1 MENSTSTWVILAGL
15 VALVA
20 ALWPDAGLFA
30 QIGNWRELRR
40 RELLEDALKH
50 IFAWE
55 QGARNASP
63 ESLAGGLSISQSRVL
78 RLLTGMEANGL
89 VQSFAGGLRLTSQGQ
104 RLALQVVRAHRLWER
119 YLADDAGMPMARL
132 HQAAEKAEH
141 QLSGERLDALD
152 AHLGHPEHDPHGD
165 PIPRSDGSLAEV
177 EALALTDWPL
187 DQPARVAHIE
197 DEPDVIFRQILAAG
211 VRPGSVLRVLENSPE
226 RLVISD
232 GEQEHRLAH
241 VVAAN
246 IQVAAVAPLRERPVG
261 VKRLSELA
269 VGAEAEVVELDSLC
283 RGFSRRRL
291 LDLGLTRD
299 AKIEAA
305 LENTF
310 GDPRAFRIRGTLI
323 ALRAEQAAHV
333 WVKVKAAEGEH
344 PVNLS
349 AAATANATAER
360 TMEGIAEQ
368 PQ

>member
-1 MENSTSTWVILAGL
+1 MENSTSTWLILGAL

-20 ALWPDAGLFA
+20 ALWPDVGLFV
-30 QIGNWRELRR
+30 QIRNWRELRR
-40 RELLEDALKH
+40 RELFEDALKH

-55 QGARNASP
+55 QRSQNASP
-63 ESLAGGLSISQSRVL
+63 ESLAGGLNISQSRAL
-78 RLLTGMEANGL
+78 RLVTGMEAKGL
-89 VQSFAGGLRLTSQGQ
+89 VHSFAGGLRLTSQGQ
-104 RLALQVVRAHRLWER
+104 RLALHVVRAHRLWER

-141 QLSGERLDALD
+141 QLSAEKLDALD

-165 PIPRSDGSLAEV
+165 PIPRSDGSLAAI
-177 EALALTDWPL
+177 EAVALTDWPL
-187 DQPARVAHIE
+187 DQAARVAHIE
-197 DEPDVIFRQILAAG
+197 DEPDVIFQQILAAG

-226 RLVISD
+226 RLVISH
-232 GEQEHRLAH
+232 GEEEHRLAH

-246 IQVAAVAPLRERPVG
+246 IQVAAVAPQLERPAG

-269 VGAEAEVVELDSLC
+269 VGTAAEVVELDSLC

-323 ALRAEQAAHV
+323 ALREEQAAHV
-333 WVKVKAAEGEH
+333 WVKVRGDEFANTVSVSTDGAGR
-344 PVNLS
+344 
-349 AAATANATAER
+349 TADR
-360 TMEGIAEQ
+360 TMDRIVEQ

>member
-1 MENSTSTWVILAGL
+1 MENSTSTWLILAAL

-30 QIGNWRELRR
+30 QTRRWRELRR

-55 QGARNASP
+55 QRAQNATP
-63 ESLAGGLSISQSRVL
+63 ESLAGGLGIPHSRVL
-78 RLLTGMEANGL
+78 QLITGMETKGL
-89 VQSFAGGLRLTSQGQ
+89 VQSLAGGLRLTSKGQ

-141 QLSGERLDALD
+141 QLSAENLDALD

-177 EALALTDWPL
+177 EAVALNDWPM
-187 DQPARVAHIE
+187 DQPARVVHIE
-197 DEPDVIFRQILAAG
+197 DEPDVIFQQILAAG
-211 VRPGSVLRVLENSPE
+211 LRPGSVLRVLENTPE

-246 IQVAAVAPLRERPVG
+246 IQVAVMAPQRERPAG
-261 VKRLSELA
+261 VKRLSDLA
-269 VGAEAEVVELDSLC
+269 PGAEGEVVELDSLC

-291 LDLGLTRD
+291 LDLGLTVNT
-299 AKIEAA
+299 KIEVA

-323 ALRAEQAAHV
+323 ALRKEQADHV
-333 WVKVKAAEGEH
+333 WVKVRAREFEPA
-344 PVNLS
+344 VS
-349 AAATANATAER
+349 SAVAAANSTVDST
-360 TMEGIAEQ
+360 GEQ